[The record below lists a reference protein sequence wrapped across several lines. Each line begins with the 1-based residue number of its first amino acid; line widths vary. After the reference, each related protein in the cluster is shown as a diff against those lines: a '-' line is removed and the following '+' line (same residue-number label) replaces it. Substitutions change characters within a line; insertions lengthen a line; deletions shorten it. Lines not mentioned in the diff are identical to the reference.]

1 MCRAIKASGL
11 LLVELSILLSESFI
25 KSSKRQGLCGWNRAE
40 HMLQSKWTLQH
51 AARQEVRVCV
61 YVRVCDNAGKQKRKT
76 ETSAVQHQT
85 IIYLIRSTRVT
96 QSQNF
101 DF

>member
-1 MCRAIKASGL
+1 M
-11 LLVELSILLSESFI
+11 
-25 KSSKRQGLCGWNRAE
+25 RAE

-51 AARQEVRVCV
+51 AARQEVRVF
-61 YVRVCDNAGKQKRKT
+61 VRVCDNAGKQKRKT
-76 ETSAVQHQT
+76 ETSVVQRKT